1 MKQIL
6 ALILIGLF
14 MGVAMTNNVSEEEV
28 VSFKGNKQHMERLLA
43 CWMTLREFEP
53 I

>member
-1 MKQIL
+1 MKQML
-6 ALILIGLF
+6 ALILTGMLLAA
-14 MGVAMTNNVSEEEV
+14 AMTNNVFEEEA